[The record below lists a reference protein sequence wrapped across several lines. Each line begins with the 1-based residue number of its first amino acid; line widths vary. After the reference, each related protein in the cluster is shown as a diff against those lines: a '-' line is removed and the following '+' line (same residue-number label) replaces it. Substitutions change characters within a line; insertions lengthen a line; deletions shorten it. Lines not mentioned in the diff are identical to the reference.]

1 MLVASEPVQDFEAL
15 VTDSR
20 FVFAV
25 GMVYQDI
32 RIRDV
37 PYSLNHKLTRLS
49 FYSLPWGQVSP
60 LYVSHSITED
70 AVIILQSI
78 MGTGVPFVCLTFDQ

>member
-1 MLVASEPVQDFEAL
+1 MLVVNEPVQDFEAL

-25 GMVYQDI
+25 GMVDQDT

-49 FYSLPWGQVSP
+49 FYSLSWALVSP
-60 LYVSHSITED
+60 LHVSHSITERSRTSSTRSRWENSHHH
-70 AVIILQSI
+70 I
-78 MGTGVPFVCLTFDQ
+78 